1 MELIN
6 KDGQYTGSEL
16 VWGIEDAM
24 AQADLLGYK
33 LTKDEALLVV
43 IQTFFQNEGLM
54 ETINQRMQDC
64 IEYMVE
70 SDDQF
75 NPQEK

>member
-6 KDGQYTGSEL
+6 KHGQYTGSEL
-16 VWGIEDAM
+16 VWGIEDAK

-33 LTKDEALLVV
+33 LTRDEALLVI
-43 IQTFFQNEGLM
+43 IQAFVQNEGLM
-54 ETINQRMQDC
+54 EHINLLIQDT

-70 SDDQF
+70 SDDKF
-75 NPQEK
+75 NPQNK

>member
-33 LTKDEALLVV
+33 LTRDEALLVI
-43 IQTFFQNEGLM
+43 IQAFVQNEGLM
-54 ETINQRMQDC
+54 EHINELIQDT

-70 SDDQF
+70 SDDKF
-75 NPQEK
+75 NPQNK

>member
-6 KDGQYTGSEL
+6 KHGQYTGSEL
-16 VWGIEDAM
+16 VWGIEDAK

-33 LTKDEALLVV
+33 LTRDEALLVI
-43 IQTFFQNEGLM
+43 IQAFVQNEGLM
-54 ETINQRMQDC
+54 EHINLLLQDT

-70 SDDQF
+70 SDDKF
-75 NPQEK
+75 NPQNK